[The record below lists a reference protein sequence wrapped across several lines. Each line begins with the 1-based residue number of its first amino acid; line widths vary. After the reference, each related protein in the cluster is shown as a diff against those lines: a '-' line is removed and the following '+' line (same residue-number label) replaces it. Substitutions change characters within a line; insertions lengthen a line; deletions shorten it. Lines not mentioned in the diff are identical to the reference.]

1 MGRVPDLREVLRA
14 RLDQDPR
21 PVADPGDRLA
31 AVLAL
36 LIETP
41 DPALLLT
48 ERSRALRRH
57 AGEVS
62 FPGGLREP
70 ADPDLEATALRET
83 EEEVGIDR
91 TVPELLGALPPVH
104 TTVSGILVTPFV
116 GVVRALPTLGV
127 GDGEIVRV
135 LTASMRTLSEVERE
149 REYLRPGG
157 GTWRGWVYEVEGV
170 TVWGATGSM
179 VHTLLDIVRKETPWL
194 IQS

>member
-1 MGRVPDLREVLRA
+1 M
-14 RLDQDPR
+14 
-21 PVADPGDRLA
+21 ADPGDRLA

-41 DPALLLT
+41 EPALLLT

-70 ADPDLEATALRET
+70 ADPNLGATALRET

-91 TVPELLGALPPVH
+91 AVPELLGALPPVH

-135 LTASMRTLSEVERE
+135 LTAPMRTLSEVEHE
-149 REYLRPGG
+149 RAYPRPGG
-157 GTWRGWVYEVEGV
+157 GTWRGWVYEVDGA

-194 IQS
+194 IQP

>member
-1 MGRVPDLREVLRA
+1 
-14 RLDQDPR
+14 
-21 PVADPGDRLA
+21 VADPGDRLA

-41 DPALLLT
+41 EPALLLT

-70 ADPDLEATALRET
+70 ADPNLQATALRET

-135 LTASMRTLSEVERE
+135 LTASMRTLSEVEHE
-149 REYLRPGG
+149 RMYPRPGG
-157 GTWRGWVYEVEGV
+157 GIWRGWVYEVDGV

-179 VHTLLDIVRKETPWL
+179 VHALMDIVRKETPWL
-194 IQS
+194 IQP